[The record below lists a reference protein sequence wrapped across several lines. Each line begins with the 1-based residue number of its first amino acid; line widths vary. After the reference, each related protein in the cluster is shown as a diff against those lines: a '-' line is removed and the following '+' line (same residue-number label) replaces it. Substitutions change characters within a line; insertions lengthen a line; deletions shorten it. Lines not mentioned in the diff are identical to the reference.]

1 MRQDQLTGTWLDSA
15 PANRWAVVLD
25 RDAEWVA
32 IRQGHQPVMTRG
44 CKDPAIA
51 DAADAVAVC
60 EIVRAWHASHRMDA
74 TADRQRVAAC
84 RKSSTELRRDRVCLD
99 IAVERRISLFRALGS
114 DASKSDIAS
123 EVTVEEVE
131 AVRNELFGDH

>member
-1 MRQDQLTGTWLDSA
+1 MLRDELTGTWIDSA

-32 IRQGHQPVMTRG
+32 IRQGHSAVMTRG

-51 DAADAVAVC
+51 DADDAEAVC
-60 EIVRAWHASHRMDA
+60 EIVRDWHASHRMDA

-84 RKSSTELRRDRVCLD
+84 RASAEDLRRDDVSCD
-99 IAVERRISLFRALGS
+99 IAIERRIAQFRADGS
-114 DASKSDIAS
+114 DLSKSDIAAGVTTYEVATVRS
-123 EVTVEEVE
+123 EI
-131 AVRNELFGDH
+131 FGD